1 MSQNF
6 IYSEL
11 VQSDDDLVGLV
22 AYGIYKRHKI
32 EFIEK
37 FKRENN
43 RPPYDSECKAF
54 FASSTAPSQLSKYR
68 NEAEDL
74 LVDMVMNSTKEEL
87 ERARQEIQADY
98 QRNLKAVLPSNIKT
112 VLLSLAGT
120 VVFSII
126 LGISALLLATSE
138 KSTQELSNQ
147 IVEQVVIR
155 LNNSDNDSTTVR
167 ATNSR

>member
-1 MSQNF
+1 M
-6 IYSEL
+6 
-11 VQSDDDLVGLV
+11 
-22 AYGIYKRHKI
+22 
-32 EFIEK
+32 
-37 FKRENN
+37 
-43 RPPYDSECKAF
+43 
-54 FASSTAPSQLSKYR
+54 
-68 NEAEDL
+68 